1 MKYLKLISKF
11 ATYLQ
16 YNQQTVLILTSGVQS
31 SIFLPTKYKCHW
43 NISDNK
49 FKKSLRYLFVTI
61 NTVPFLLL
69 TGANIKHKVE
79 KKSIRL
85 QQF

>member
-31 SIFLPTKYKCHW
+31 
-43 NISDNK
+43 
-49 FKKSLRYLFVTI
+49 
-61 NTVPFLLL
+61 
-69 TGANIKHKVE
+69 
-79 KKSIRL
+79 
-85 QQF
+85 